1 MAEVFEE
8 RMTLRKYLQKLGILY
23 GFEPGSSSVE
33 IKPGKDVAVSNE
45 NLDTA
50 RKYVDA
56 VMHRLR
62 REIVT
67 RGVDT
72 AILQSQEDDHTEWEL
87 HSGRIRGLGQ
97 ITHDGRPWP
106 LKAPSDDSVVDDDAP
121 QRYDVAAVVLLP
133 DVCFEATYSYTS
145 NTQTVSGQV
154 TGKIAI
160 VRLDLIIGRPERSD
174 GFPEVSLFEVTEYT
188 RVIVPK
194 NSLGVLNE
202 TIFKEAIEKVLHGCI
217 GDAMSCLIVP
227 VLSDVLKHVPY
238 PNFI

>member
-1 MAEVFEE
+1 
-8 RMTLRKYLQKLGILY
+8 MTLRKYLQKLGILY

-45 NLDTA
+45 NLDAA

-62 REIVT
+62 REIVA

-87 HSGRIRGLGQ
+87 HSGRIR
-97 ITHDGRPWP
+97 
-106 LKAPSDDSVVDDDAP
+106 VVDDDAP

-188 RVIVPK
+188 RVILPK